1 MRFLR
6 IILWGVLI
14 FFSSKMTAQEHLA
27 RTLSITP
34 ATPLNGKGFNL
45 TLHYHLNSF
54 DEFRGGFSLFDYQH
68 ADTLKFATHL
78 FHLDYVKGFKFKR
91 ASLNKFGYY
100 LGIGLFT
107 GKEQLN
113 KFGYYLGIGLFT
125 GKEQSLPDD
134 GLLRPRQTIFGLRPF
149 IELEWTAL
157 PQLTIIGRS
166 GHTFAFSDKASK
178 NLELVLGTRLYF

>member
-1 MRFLR
+1 MRALK
-6 IILWGVLI
+6 IIIWGLLI
-14 FFSSKMTAQEHLA
+14 FFSNKMTAQEHLA

-45 TLHYHLNSF
+45 MLHYHLNSF
-54 DEFRGGFSLFDYQH
+54 DEFRGGVSLHDYRH
-68 ADTLKFATHL
+68 SDTLKLATNL
-78 FHLDYVKGFKFKR
+78 FYLDYVKGFKFR
-91 ASLNKFGYY
+91 
-100 LGIGLFT
+100 
-107 GKEQLN
+107 KEQLN

-134 GLLRPRQTIFGLRPF
+134 GLLIPKQTIFGLRPF
-149 IELEWTAL
+149 IELEWTTF
-157 PQLTIIGRS
+157 PQLTIIGRI